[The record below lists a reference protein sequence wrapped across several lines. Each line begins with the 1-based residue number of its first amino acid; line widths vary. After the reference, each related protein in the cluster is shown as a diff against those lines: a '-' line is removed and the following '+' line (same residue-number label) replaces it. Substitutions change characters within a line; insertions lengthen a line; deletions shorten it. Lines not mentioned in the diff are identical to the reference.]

1 MDSSAFLKIPL
12 FKDISAEDLA
22 SLVHELPVETYSA
35 GDYVFYEGD
44 PGNSLYV
51 VKKGEIQVSFFN
63 RIRFK
68 RFFKPIHGDAIEN
81 KNLF

>member
-1 MDSSAFLKIPL
+1 MMGDNRDNSADGRFWGMVPEDHIVGKPL
-12 FKDISAEDLA
+12 F
-22 SLVHELPVETYSA
+22 
-35 GDYVFYEGD
+35 VFLSIEQK
-44 PGNSLYV
+44 P
-51 VKKGEIQVSFFN
+51 KKGEIQVSFFN

>member
-1 MDSSAFLKIPL
+1 MNLLFYMMGDNRTIPRRWIL
-12 FKDISAEDLA
+12 RHSMAEDHIVGKLHY
-22 SLVHELPVETYSA
+22 LYSYLL
-35 GDYVFYEGD
+35 DKNE
-44 PGNSLYV
+44 
-51 VKKGEIQVSFFN
+51 EIKVSFLN

>member
-1 MDSSAFLKIPL
+1 MNYYFMMGDNRDNSADGRFWGMVPEDHIVGKPL
-12 FKDISAEDLA
+12 FVFLSIEQKGAIKV
-22 SLVHELPVETYSA
+22 SLL
-35 GDYVFYEGD
+35 
-44 PGNSLYV
+44 
-51 VKKGEIQVSFFN
+51 N

>member
-1 MDSSAFLKIPL
+1 MVPEDHIVGKPL
-12 FKDISAEDLA
+12 FVFLSIEQKGAIKV
-22 SLVHELPVETYSA
+22 SLL
-35 GDYVFYEGD
+35 
-44 PGNSLYV
+44 
-51 VKKGEIQVSFFN
+51 N